1 MTFCRIFIVT
11 LVCIAR
17 AISVPAQSS
26 DKPFIRLTNPVNEK
40 NRVTASRQFIVGS
53 TCKDCSLLINR
64 EKVKV
69 FPTGA
74 FAYELALKE
83 GDTSFSLVAIS
94 AKGKSVSALVQ
105 YYYSRPAPATSVKE
119 FGIERIETFPE
130 GNLVLSAGD
139 EVRFRVKAFPGQMIT
154 TENRTRLYELPV
166 SQTNGMPGIY
176 QGIYVVRSGDS
187 IEPVKYRVTITDST
201 GRSETKETDN
211 TFALMSPWESD
222 VVITKGRLAHLEYG
236 LGEDR
241 LGGAKIGYIDSLI
254 PLKVTGK
261 AGVHYKVKLAGSRTA
276 YIPDDV
282 VTRMPKGSFAGSSLT
297 GRISVT
303 VDSVYDYILV
313 PLSAKLP
320 YQSFQQTDPSRI
332 IVDIFGATSNT
343 NWINQVSGLQEVEQV
358 DYEQVADD
366 IFRLSIKLKHRQHWG
381 HSIYYKGNTLVIRIK
396 PQPKNLSLN
405 GLVIAVDAGHGGS
418 NIGAGGPT
426 GVAEKTLT
434 LAVSL
439 KLQQALEKAGARVIM
454 TRTTEKFVDNKERI
468 LFYRDSMPDLLLSI
482 HLNSSADPIHVG
494 GTSTF
499 YRYIGFRPLSR
510 FVYRR
515 MLELGL
521 QDYGNNG
528 SFNFMLNSPTEYP
541 NALVE
546 MLFLSNPEEEMKILD
561 EGFQHQVVDKIIH
574 GIRDFLQSAE

>member
-1 MTFCRIFIVT
+1 MTFSRVLVLT
-11 LVCIAR
+11 LVIITR
-17 AISVPAQSS
+17 AINLSAQSS
-26 DKPFIRLTNPVNEK
+26 DKPFIRLTNPVSET
-40 NRVTASRQFIVGS
+40 NRVNAPRQFIVGS
-53 TCKDCSLLINR
+53 TCKGCSLLINR

-69 FPTGA
+69 YPTGA
-74 FAYELALKE
+74 FAYELSLKE

-94 AKGKSVSALVQ
+94 AKGKSASALVQ
-105 YYYSRPAPATSVKE
+105 YNYTRPAPAVPVKE

-139 EVRFRVKAFPGQMIT
+139 EVRFRVKAFPGQMLT

-166 SQTNGMPGIY
+166 SQTNGIPGIY
-176 QGIYVVRSGDS
+176 QGIYAVRPGDS
-187 IEPVKYRVTITDST
+187 VTPVKYRVTITDST
-201 GRSETKETDN
+201 GRTETKETAN

-222 VVITKGRLAHLEYG
+222 VVLTKGRLAHLEFG

-254 PLKVTGK
+254 PLRITGK
-261 AGVHYKVKLAGSRTA
+261 FGYKYRVQLAPSRSA

-282 VTRMPKGSFAGSSLT
+282 VTLMPKGSFAGSSLT
-297 GRISVT
+297 GKISVT
-303 VDSVYDYILV
+303 GDSAYDYIQV
-313 PLSAKLP
+313 PLFAKLP

-343 NWINQVSGLQEVEQV
+343 NWINQVAGLQEVEQV
-358 DYEQVADD
+358 DFEQVADD
-366 IFRLSIKLKHRQHWG
+366 IFRISIRLKHRQHWG
-381 HSIYYKGNTLVIRIK
+381 HSIYYKGNTLVVRIK
-396 PQPKNLSLN
+396 PQPRNLSLN

-468 LFYRDSMPDLLLSI
+468 LFYRDSLPDLLLSI

-499 YRYIGFRPLSR
+499 YRYIGFRPLSS
-510 FVYRR
+510 FVYKR

-521 QDYGNNG
+521 KDYGNNG

-561 EGFQHQVVDKIIH
+561 EGFQREIVDKIVQ